1 MYTKKILLVVAS
13 TVVTSQ
19 CLPIVKANI
28 SPSAMYPKRQQANY
42 VPIANDEGDLQ
53 ENHELPSIQDYR
65 RCSPSYTT
73 LYVFFVFTSCAMEL
87 VGSVKKTLVYDRRF
101 SSAPS
106 NETEKA
112 WMGLFPD
119 GLGFV
124 QHPIVS
130 PEISA
135 IAVFHSLHCL
145 HAIHGGYY
153 KAVSMHLNKRQQGN
167 HHDASDGVSAS
178 HEDHQDPAHL
188 RHCFDYLRQSLM
200 CRSWTEL
207 YMDERT

>member
-1 MYTKKILLVVAS
+1 M
-13 TVVTSQ
+13 
-19 CLPIVKANI
+19 
-28 SPSAMYPKRQQANY
+28 R
-42 VPIANDEGDLQ
+42 
-53 ENHELPSIQDYR
+53 
-65 RCSPSYTT
+65 
-73 LYVFFVFTSCAMEL
+73 EL

-200 CRSWTEL
+200 CGADTNIEPMDKEL
-207 YMDERT
+207 KGVTGWGYQRTCRDYDAVVAWASENKMGNTTMI

>member
-1 MYTKKILLVVAS
+1 MTEDSRAH
-13 TVVTSQ
+13 
-19 CLPIVKANI
+19 
-28 SPSAMYPKRQQANY
+28 RQMR
-42 VPIANDEGDLQ
+42 P
-53 ENHELPSIQDYR
+53 R
-65 RCSPSYTT
+65 R
-73 LYVFFVFTSCAMEL
+73 LGW
-87 VGSVKKTLVYDRRF
+87 GSFRVRE
-101 SSAPS
+101 SSAVFQLHRHPLVL
-106 NETEKA
+106 TLGA
-112 WMGLFPD
+112 D

-145 HAIHGGYY
+145 VSIQDRFFFVLTMLMRSIQHAIHGGYY